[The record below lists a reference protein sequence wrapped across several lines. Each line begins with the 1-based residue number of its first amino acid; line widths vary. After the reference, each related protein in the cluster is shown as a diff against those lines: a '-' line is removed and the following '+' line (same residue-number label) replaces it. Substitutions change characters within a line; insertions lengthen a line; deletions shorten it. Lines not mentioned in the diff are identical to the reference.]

1 MLQGLNHITITVS
14 DLVNS
19 IGFYT
24 DTLNMQLKAQ
34 WQSGAY
40 LECGGV
46 WLCLALGEAKPAQ
59 DYSHI
64 AFTVNEQDMPKIKQ
78 TLTENNTPLWQTNR
92 SEGESIYCLDPDGH
106 KLELHIGDLHSRLSS
121 LQKSPYKGLVI
132 YD

>member
-46 WLCLALGEAKPAQ
+46 WWSVVMSCPWRGE
-59 DYSHI
+59 
-64 AFTVNEQDMPKIKQ
+64 T
-78 TLTENNTPLWQTNR
+78 R
-92 SEGESIYCLDPDGH
+92 
-106 KLELHIGDLHSRLSS
+106 SRL
-121 LQKSPYKGLVI
+121 
-132 YD
+132 